1 MSSRRSRRSLGE
13 RMWVGGLP
21 PLLGAPRTERGAS
34 PRPTIRS
41 AFTCALVLGLA
52 CATPPPERPASILD
66 DLDYVKAYA
75 AWRIRTA
82 MAENDATAMAIVLV
96 DANDDAMRDSG
107 GIVWANGFGRRELS
121 GSVNADSVF
130 RVGSISKLVTALVT
144 KQAQRDGVIDIDAP
158 LTAALPNFK
167 IGSRF
172 TDEGAAAITPRHI
185 LTHHAGLPSDLLRG
199 MYGSKR
205 GDYRGV
211 VNVMRDEFVSSP
223 PRLVFA
229 YSDAA
234 YALLGHAL
242 EIVGAE
248 DFAHRAERTLFARLG
263 MAHTSFDR
271 DGDVA
276 SQVIDGRMN
285 GAAFRELGPTT
296 TPANGL
302 FTSASDLGRLMSAIL
317 RKDPVLHDIDDV
329 LRVQNADV
337 VLDVG
342 WRTALGI
349 NRGPPLVEGGGET
362 AWHSGATL
370 AFTTEVM
377 MLPDDKLGV
386 AVIINTAEAQQV
398 PQAIARETLALFLE
412 AKTGKRAR
420 TQEPPSGA
428 PGAFTSDELESFAG
442 AYATDFGFMRFAV
455 DGDKLRGRAFE
466 EVLELRP
473 VHASSVQGGKAFDP
487 WVLGLGFIPVQPPLL
502 ADVLLTV
509 EDVVTPDGPRKAL
522 VSTRHGVRMLR
533 GVRVEPHDAKAALS
547 PAWNERLG
555 TYRNMDRGNDELT
568 IERAQLV
575 EEDGFLLIK
584 LSLTRYPRP
593 MVMAL
598 RVIDDDEAVTD
609 GYGRSMGETVRVLP
623 NGRLRVVGYPLEKVQ

>member
-1 MSSRRSRRSLGE
+1 MS
-13 RMWVGGLP
+13 
-21 PLLGAPRTERGAS
+21 ARGIAVVVVVV
-34 PRPTIRS
+34 
-41 AFTCALVLGLA
+41 ALAVALA
-52 CATPPPERPASILD
+52 NSCATPPPERPASILED
-66 DLDYVKAYA
+66 IEYVKAHA

-96 DANDDAMRDSG
+96 DANAGALAEGG
-107 GIVWANGFGRRELS
+107 GIVWANGFGRGELA

-130 RVGSISKLVTALVT
+130 RVGSISKLVTALIT

-158 LTAALPNFK
+158 VSAALPKFA

-172 TDEGAAAITPRHI
+172 SDNNGSGGALITPRHI

-205 GDYRGV
+205 GDYRNV
-211 VNVMRDEFVSSP
+211 VDVMRDEFVSSP
-223 PRLVFA
+223 PRTVFA

-242 EIVGAE
+242 EVAGAE
-248 DFAHRAERTLFARLG
+248 DFSHRAERTLFARLG

-285 GAAFRELGPTT
+285 GAPFRELGPTT

-317 RKDPVLHDIDDV
+317 RKDPVLHDVDDI
-329 LRVQNADV
+329 LRVQNGDV
-337 VLDVG
+337 ALDVG
-342 WRTALGI
+342 WRTGLGI
-349 NRGPPLVEGGGET
+349 NRGPPIVDGGGDI
-362 AWHSGATL
+362 AWHSGATI
-370 AFTTEVM
+370 AFTTEVI
-377 MLPDDKLGV
+377 MLPEEKLGV
-386 AVIINTAEAQQV
+386 AVLINTAEAQHV
-398 PQAIARETLALFLE
+398 PQSIAREVLALFLE
-412 AKTGKRAR
+412 TKTGKRAR
-420 TQEPPSGA
+420 AKGPLSPA
-428 PGAFTSDELESFAG
+428 PDAFTAAELKSFAG
-442 AYATDFGFMRFAV
+442 AYATDFGLMRFSV

-466 EVLELRP
+466 ETLELRP
-473 VHASSVQGGKAFDP
+473 VHAASANEVKGGKAFDP
-487 WVLGLGFIPVQPPLL
+487 WILGLGFVPVQPPLL
-502 ADVLLTV
+502 ADVLLTI
-509 EDVVTPDGPRKAL
+509 EDVVMPDGATRKAL

-533 GVRVEPHDAKAALS
+533 GVRVSAHYANAPLP
-547 PAWNERLG
+547 PAWKARLG
-555 TYRNMDRGNDELT
+555 EYRNMDPGNDELT

-593 MVMAL
+593 MVMSL

-623 NGRLRVVGYPLEKVQ
+623 NGRLRVVGYPLERISE

>member
-1 MSSRRSRRSLGE
+1 MRAGACA
-13 RMWVGGLP
+13 V
-21 PLLGAPRTERGAS
+21 LLLA
-34 PRPTIRS
+34 
-41 AFTCALVLGLA
+41 LA
-52 CATPPPERPASILD
+52 CATPPPERPASILE
-66 DLDYVKAYA
+66 DLEYVKTHA

-82 MAENDATAMAIVLV
+82 MADTDATAMAIVLV
-96 DANDDAMRDSG
+96 DANDDAVRENG
-107 GIVWANGFGRRELS
+107 GIVWANGFGRGELS

-130 RVGSISKLVTALVT
+130 RAGSISKLVTALVT

-158 LTAALPNFK
+158 VSAALPKFT

-172 TDEGAAAITPRHI
+172 PDSASITPRHI

-211 VNVMRDEFVSSP
+211 VDVMRDEFVSSP
-223 PRLVFA
+223 PRRVFA

-234 YALLGHAL
+234 YALLGHAI
-242 EIVGAE
+242 EVAGAE
-248 DFAHRAERTLFARLG
+248 DFAHRSERTLFARLG

-271 DGDVA
+271 EGDVA

-296 TPANGL
+296 LPANGL

-317 RKDPVLHDIDDV
+317 RKDPVLHDVDDV
-329 LRVQNADV
+329 LRVQNDDV
-337 VLDVG
+337 ALDTG

-349 NRGPPLVEGGGET
+349 NRGPPLVDGGGEV
-362 AWHSGATL
+362 AWHSGATIS
-370 AFTTEVM
+370 FTTELL
-377 MLPDDKLGV
+377 MLPEEKIGV
-386 AVIINTAEAQQV
+386 AVLINTAEAQHV
-398 PQAIARETLALFLE
+398 PRAIAREALALFLE
-412 AKTGKRAR
+412 TKTGKRAR
-420 TQEPPSGA
+420 ENGPLSPA
-428 PGAFTSDELESFAG
+428 PDAFTSAELKSFAG
-442 AYATDFGFMRFAV
+442 AYATDFGLMRFTV

-466 EVLELRP
+466 EIVELRP
-473 VHASSVQGGKAFDP
+473 VHPASANEVKGGKAFDP
-487 WVLGLGFIPVQPPLL
+487 WVLGFGFVPVQPPLL

-509 EDVVTPDGPRKAL
+509 EDVVTPEGTRKAL

-533 GVRVEPHDAKAALS
+533 GIRIGAHYGKAPLP
-547 PAWNERLG
+547 PAWKARLG
-555 TYRNMDRGNDELT
+555 EYRNTDPGNDEVT

-575 EEDGFLLIK
+575 EEEGFLLMK
-584 LSLTRYPRP
+584 LTLTRYPRP

-609 GYGRSMGETVRVLP
+609 GYGRSMGETVRVLKD
-623 NGRLRVVGYPLEKVQ
+623 GRLRVVGYPLERISP